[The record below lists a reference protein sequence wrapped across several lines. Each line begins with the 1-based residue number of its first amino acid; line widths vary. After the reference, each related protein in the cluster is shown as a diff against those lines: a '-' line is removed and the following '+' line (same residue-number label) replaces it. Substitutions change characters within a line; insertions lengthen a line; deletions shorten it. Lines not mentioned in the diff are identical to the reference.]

1 VTACAV
7 HATSVLV
14 LLLVGSAGVGVACAM
29 TYAHWRT
36 YRAAM
41 RLLEMLDILVI
52 ARDEAEALRRE
63 WRHRT
68 DEEGR

>member
-1 VTACAV
+1 
-7 HATSVLV
+7 
-14 LLLVGSAGVGVACAM
+14 
-29 TYAHWRT
+29 
-36 YRAAM
+36 M